1 MKRTILMMNPAPP
14 EILLNSARYFLSD
27 WRACREDEQRYL
39 MQRMTLGEMH
49 DLDAHWELFAHAH
62 QLPPAAAANGAP
74 WLTWLMIGGRG
85 AGKTRAGAE
94 WVRAQAMGRGPGGR
108 ERQMRIALVGETE
121 HDVREVMI
129 EGVSG
134 LLAVHPRHERPQ
146 WLPSRRRL
154 QWSTGAVA
162 QVFSAEDPESLRGP
176 QFCCAWSD
184 EMAKW
189 RHAEAAFDML
199 QFGLRLGVQPRQLI
213 TTTPR
218 PTALLKRLMAD
229 STSVIT
235 RAATA
240 TNAFNLAPTF
250 LHSVVSRYAGTRL
263 GRQELDGEIIEDRA
277 DALWSRAL
285 LESCRVDDAPPLQRI
300 VVAVDPP
307 VSSGKHA
314 DACGIVAAGI
324 TDGGMVY
331 VLADETVSRVTPSAW
346 ANRAIALWRRL
357 EADALVVEVNQGGEM
372 VRSVIHQV
380 DAGVPVTSV
389 RASRGKWLRAEP
401 VATLYEQGRVRH
413 AGAFAALEDEM
424 CDFASSGLS
433 NGRSPDRLDAL
444 VWAVTS
450 LTLGARG
457 TGPRIRVL

>member
-1 MKRTILMMNPAPP
+1 MMLTDP
-14 EILLNSARYFLSD
+14 ETLRNYVNVFRDD
-27 WRACREDEQRYL
+27 WRRWSKQGKHHQL
-39 MQRMTLGEMH
+39 MASLKPSEMEL
-49 DLDAHWELFAHAH
+49 LDTVWELHAHAH
-62 QLPPAAAANGAP
+62 QLPPGAAPNGAP

-94 WVRAQAMGRGPGGR
+94 WVRAQAMGRGPGGF

-134 LLAVHPRHERPQ
+134 LLAVHPRHERPV
-146 WLPSRRRL
+146 WLSSRKRL

-162 QVFSAEDPESLRGP
+162 QAFSAEDPESLRGP
-176 QFCCAWSD
+176 QFSCAWSD

-199 QFGLRLGVQPRQLI
+199 QFGLRLGHQPRQLI

-218 PTALLKRLMAD
+218 PTALLKRLMAEP
-229 STSVIT
+229 SSALT
-235 RAATA
+235 RAATVS
-240 TNAFNLAPTF
+240 NAFNLAPTF
-250 LHSVVSRYAGTRL
+250 LQSVVSRYAGTRL
-263 GRQELDGEIIEDRA
+263 GRQELDGELVEDRA

-285 LESCRVDDAPPLQRI
+285 LETCRVANAPALQRV

-307 VSSGKHA
+307 VSSGKRA
-314 DACGIVAAGI
+314 DSCGIVAAGI
-324 TDGGMVY
+324 CAAGVVY
-331 VLADETVSRVTPSAW
+331 VLADDTASAVTPSAW
-346 ANRAIALWRRL
+346 ANIAIALWRRV

-372 VRSVIHQV
+372 VRSVIHEV

-413 AGAFAALEDEM
+413 AGCFSALEDEM

-433 NGRSPDRLDAL
+433 SGRSPDRLDAL

-450 LTLGARG
+450 LAL
-457 TGPRIRVL
+457 GPRGDGPRVRVL